1 MPQRLYAKHL
11 LILQNFINIT
21 LLFTQFGY
29 NGLSVLQK
37 PPKGTPKGRDGALLT
52 IKSGRISFVIT
63 QDKSVILYHIQETF
77 GFGNVRFDPGVQS
90 YRFIV
95 EDLPSLI
102 KLAYLFN
109 GNLFLDHRI
118 KQ

>member
-1 MPQRLYAKHL
+1 MVYRFYRSPQRD
-11 LILQNFINIT
+11 
-21 LLFTQFGY
+21 
-29 NGLSVLQK
+29 
-37 PPKGTPKGRDGALLT
+37 PKGERWCSFNN
-52 IKSGRISFVIT
+52 KSGRISFVIT

-102 KLAYLFN
+102 N
-109 GNLFLDHRI
+109 
-118 KQ
+118 

>member
-37 PPKGTPKGRDGALLT
+37 PPKGTHGALLT